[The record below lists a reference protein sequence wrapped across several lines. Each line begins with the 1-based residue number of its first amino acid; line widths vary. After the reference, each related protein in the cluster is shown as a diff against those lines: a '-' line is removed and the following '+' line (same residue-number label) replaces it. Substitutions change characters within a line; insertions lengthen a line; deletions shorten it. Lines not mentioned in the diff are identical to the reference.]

1 MRPLRYSINVTLDG
15 CCDHRA
21 IPADA
26 ELHRHA
32 AETLKRADAL
42 IFGRT
47 TYELM
52 ESAFGPSARTGEEPD
67 FTDPFV
73 QTIDAAR
80 KYVVSTTLE
89 QVDWNAGEEFELVS
103 VSINPRETH
112 DLAKVMERYARAAA
126 QAERAGIVAFLRE
139 RSATHHR
146 IATSFKSSGD
156 RDGASTHVSMSHTY
170 GCAADA
176 IERGEDKS

>member
-1 MRPLRYSINVTLDG
+1 MTDDLL
-15 CCDHRA
+15 A
-21 IPADA
+21 A
-26 ELHRHA
+26 A
-32 AETLKRADAL
+32 AEITLLRAAVLCGDCPPVGYSTDATRCRSCPRLPSSAQAPEGDAFAVLCRTYVQRADDRQRAMGL
-42 IFGRT
+42 QYT
-47 TYELM
+47 E
-52 ESAFGPSARTGEEPD
+52 A
-67 FTDPFV
+67 
-73 QTIDAAR
+73 
-80 KYVVSTTLE
+80 
-89 QVDWNAGEEFELVS
+89 
-103 VSINPRETH
+103 ETH

-139 RSATHHR
+139 GSATHHR